1 MLFAAMDRLV
11 QLVTRAQ
18 AVAEPTRA
26 ARHAG
31 QARPGSGGRSRGRWN
46 RVREI
51 PTNGA
56 AASQRAAS
64 PVTALATV
72 RVESN

>member
-11 QLVTRAQ
+11 QLVTGRMRSPSRPGQ
-18 AVAEPTRA
+18 PTTRA
-26 ARHAG
+26 KRDLAPEGA
-31 QARPGSGGRSRGRWN
+31 PGGRRN

-64 PVTALATV
+64 PVTALAAI
-72 RVESN
+72 RAESN